1 MACYNISPDNTPAFQ
16 SWDKSYLAIVDDYVK
31 IPWIWFANH
40 LRVLHQLFSVLE
52 KSGRLFKRVISG
64 KPSIVINSM
73 GVDICELK
81 KNNLGVDDL
90 IESMRSLGYFSFDQ
104 LSYAIFES
112 NGKLSALE
120 SPTAKIDNPSIPV
133 LLIESGKIDN
143 DNVKVLNSTNLGIEN
158 FLLDNQ
164 IKLKNVEVMTV
175 DGNGRAYVKEKT
187 KKYKILNFN
196 VTEGNQW

>member
-1 MACYNISPDNTPAFQ
+1 
-16 SWDKSYLAIVDDYVK
+16 
-31 IPWIWFANH
+31 
-40 LRVLHQLFSVLE
+40 
-52 KSGRLFKRVISG
+52 
-64 KPSIVINSM
+64 M